1 MFTAQ
6 HVAVAF
12 KKERL
17 LGRIDV
23 QRQRIAEGAALFK
36 KPLSAADKLL
46 SGVQYVKERPWIAAV
61 ALVSTMV
68 IGRRRVFSWGV
79 RAFTAWRAWG
89 RARRW
94 MNEHGYINN

>member
-6 HVAVAF
+6 HVAVAH

-23 QRQRIAEGAALFK
+23 QRQRIAEGVAIFK
-36 KPLSAADKLL
+36 KPLSAADKLV
-46 SGVQYVKERPWIAAV
+46 SGVQYVKEHPWIAAV
-61 ALVSTMV
+61 AVVSSMV
-68 IGRRRVFSWGV
+68 IGRRRVFTWGV

-94 MNEHGYINN
+94 MSEQGYINN

>member
-6 HVAVAF
+6 HVAIAL

-17 LGRIDV
+17 MGRIDV
-23 QRQRIAEGAALFK
+23 QRQHIAESVTIFK
-36 KPLSAADKLL
+36 KPLSAADKLV

-61 ALVSTMV
+61 AVVSTMV
-68 IGRRRVFSWGV
+68 IGRRRVFSWAV

-94 MNEHGYINN
+94 MSEQGYINN